1 MFLIDCPHCG
11 ARDESEF
18 TCGGEAHI
26 VRPPDPDQVTDA
38 QWAEYLFMRN
48 NRKGLHFERWVH
60 VHGCRRWFNLCRNTV
75 THEIVAVY
83 TMGCAPAS
91 VALAPSAASTKAA
104 ATTGGAK

>member
-11 ARDESEF
+11 SRDESEF

-48 NRKGLHFERWVH
+48 NPKGLHLERWLH
-60 VHGCRRWFNLCRNTV
+60 VHGCRRWFKLCRNTV
-75 THEIVAVY
+75 THEISAVY
-83 TMGCAPAS
+83 AMGSALPS
-91 VALAPSAASTKAA
+91 VATAPTGGSTKHAA
-104 ATTGGAK
+104 ATGAAK

>member
-26 VRPPDPDQVTDA
+26 ARPQDPDQVSDV

-83 TMGCAPAS
+83 AMGSAPPNVAPA
-91 VALAPSAASTKAA
+91 PSGASTKAS
-104 ATTGGAK
+104 ATTGAAK